1 MVVKNFF
8 SAQDTFS
15 TNLQIDHHS
24 PTPYKTTMQPEST
37 SARFPI
43 TRVIG
48 FIIGILLFIIF
59 LANPFGMPPK
69 AAGVAAVASMMASFW
84 ISVCIPIP
92 VTSLLPIVLFPLLG
106 VMGSKQTVKYYS
118 NDNIY
123 LFMGGFIIALALE
136 KWGLHKRI
144 ALIIALLIGTSPRK
158 LVLGFLCATALISM
172 LISNTATTMMMLPI
186 AMGIISETF
195 ELAGKRDNNFAV
207 ALMLAVAY
215 GASIGGIAT
224 PIGTPPNIEFLGQF
238 RNAFPEAPAITFFN
252 WGKVFFPLV
261 VIFIPIVWLILTSV
275 VAPSKLRTTAGRDVI
290 IGELRAIGK
299 IRKPE
304 LRVLIIFGI
313 TVLLWV
319 FRQPIDLE
327 VITIPGWSMLL
338 PSQNLLS
345 DATVA
350 VAMAILLFIIP
361 SGEKRINSPG
371 KRSNNAFLMNWETAL
386 RLPWGIL
393 ILFGGGFAIAGGFQQ
408 SGLDILIGHSIKPL
422 LDIHPLLMIGI
433 ICLLITFLTELTS
446 NTATTAALLPVMR
459 GTALALGVNP
469 LLLMIPATISAS
481 CAFMLPVATPPNAI
495 VFGSGYVP
503 MSKMIKGG
511 IIFNILGAIIITL
524 IVYFFVL
531 PVWGASISI
540 PGWAGG

>member
-1 MVVKNFF
+1 MQF
-8 SAQDTFS
+8 D
-15 TNLQIDHHS
+15 LQS
-24 PTPYKTTMQPEST
+24 PIPYKINMQPET
-37 SARFPI
+37 TGWPLPA
-43 TRVIG
+43 TKMIG
-48 FIIGILLFIIF
+48 FSVGILLFILF

-106 VMGSKQTVKYYS
+106 VMGSRQTVKYFS

-144 ALIIALLIGTSPRK
+144 ALVIALFIGTSPRK
-158 LVLGFLCATALISM
+158 LVLGFLCATALLSM

-186 AMGIISETF
+186 AMGIISQTF

-238 RNAFPEAPAITFFN
+238 RNAFPDAPTITFFD
-252 WGKVFFPLV
+252 WAKVFLPLV
-261 VIFIPIVWLILTSV
+261 VVFIPLVWLILTSV
-275 VAPSKLRTTAGRDVI
+275 VARTTLKTTAGRDVI
-290 IGELRAIGK
+290 IGELRAMGR
-299 IRKPE
+299 IRKAE

-338 PSQNLLS
+338 PSQDLLS

-361 SGEKRINSPG
+361 SGEKRTDSSDKTSNS
-371 KRSNNAFLMNWETAL
+371 AFLMNWETAV

-408 SGLDILIGHSIKPL
+408 SGLDILIGRSIKPL
-422 LDIHPLLMIGI
+422 LDIHPLLMVGI

-459 GTALALGVNP
+459 GTALALGINP

-511 IIFNILGAIIITL
+511 IILNILGVIIITL
-524 IVYFFVL
+524 MVYFFVL
-531 PVWGASISI
+531 PTWGASMEI
-540 PGWAGG
+540 PTWAH

>member
-1 MVVKNFF
+1 MRSEAPGQSF
-8 SAQDTFS
+8 
-15 TNLQIDHHS
+15 
-24 PTPYKTTMQPEST
+24 PTTK
-37 SARFPI
+37 
-43 TRVIG
+43 VIG
-48 FIIGILLFIIF
+48 FISGILLFILF
-59 LANPFGMPPK
+59 LANPFGMPLK

-92 VTSLLPIVLFPLLG
+92 VTSLLPIALFPLLG
-106 VMGSKQTVKYYS
+106 VMGSKQTVKYFS

-144 ALIIALLIGTSPRK
+144 ALVIALFIGTSPRK

-186 AMGIISETF
+186 AMGIISQTF
-195 ELAGKRDNNFAV
+195 ELSGKRDNNFAV

-238 RNAFPEAPAITFFN
+238 RNAFPNAPTITFFD
-252 WGKVFFPLV
+252 WGKVFLPMV
-261 VIFIPIVWLILTSV
+261 VVFIPLVWLILTSV
-275 VAPSKLRTTAGRDVI
+275 VARTTLKTTAGRDVI
-290 IGELRAIGK
+290 IGELRAMGR
-299 IRKPE
+299 IRKSE

-319 FRQPIDLE
+319 FRQPINLE

-350 VAMAILLFIIP
+350 IAMAILLFFIP
-361 SGEKRINSPG
+361 SGEKPANGSG
-371 KRSNNAFLMNWETAL
+371 KKSNNGFLMNWETAL

-408 SGLDILIGHSIKPL
+408 SGLDILIGRSIKPL

-511 IIFNILGAIIITL
+511 IILNILGVIIITL

-531 PVWGASISI
+531 PIWGASMEI
-540 PGWAGG
+540 PIWAH